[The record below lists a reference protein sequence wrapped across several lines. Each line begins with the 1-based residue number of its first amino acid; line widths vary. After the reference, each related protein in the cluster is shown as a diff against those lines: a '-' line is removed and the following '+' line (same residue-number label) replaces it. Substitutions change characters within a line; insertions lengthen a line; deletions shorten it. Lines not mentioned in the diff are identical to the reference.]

1 MLADIHISGA
11 GGAGLSIIFI
21 FGAGGAETLNSQC
34 IFGVLGAPELPKW
47 TRIYTAVRGD
57 KHEVAESLGRTTKRA

>member
-21 FGAGGAETLNSQC
+21 LGAAAAETLKNQC
-34 IFGVLGAPELPKW
+34 IFGVLEAPELPKW
-47 TRIYTAVRGD
+47 TRIYTYTFSAPEAP
-57 KHEVAESLGRTTKRA
+57 K